1 MAETDKNTRIL
12 ELHTMLT
19 RGECLRKKDLAQRFG
34 VTEKSIQRDIEDLRD
49 FFTRSGEP
57 RVLAYDAK
65 ERAYVLRADK
75 ALALTNSE
83 VLAVAKILLE
93 SRSMVKDE
101 MFPILD
107 KLVRCCTP
115 KESLKQVQSLIVNEK
130 FHYVEPHHGKAFVER
145 LWVLGTAVEKQ
156 QVLEIAY
163 HRTHKNDTVTR
174 RIQPVGILF
183 SEYYFYLAAFI
194 EGIDKQECFDNPE
207 DKSPTIYR
215 VDKIEK
221 LKVTAEHFSVPYKD
235 RFQEGEMRKRIQFMY
250 GGELQRIR
258 FAYTGPSIEAVL
270 DRLPTAKIEKQT
282 ENGWICTA
290 EVFGRGFELWANGQG
305 EYIKIEKSSS
315 IRNGGSV
322 LK

>member
-115 KESLKQVQSLIVNEK
+115 KERKISLCGAASRQSLRRT
-130 FHYVEPHHGKAFVER
+130 A
-145 LWVLGTAVEKQ
+145 LGAG
-156 QVLEIAY
+156 
-163 HRTHKNDTVTR
+163 H
-174 RIQPVGILF
+174 
-183 SEYYFYLAAFI
+183 
-194 EGIDKQECFDNPE
+194 C
-207 DKSPTIYR
+207 
-215 VDKIEK
+215 
-221 LKVTAEHFSVPYKD
+221 
-235 RFQEGEMRKRIQFMY
+235 
-250 GGELQRIR
+250 GGE
-258 FAYTGPSIEAVL
+258 AAGA
-270 DRLPTAKIEKQT
+270 
-282 ENGWICTA
+282 
-290 EVFGRGFELWANGQG
+290 
-305 EYIKIEKSSS
+305 
-315 IRNGGSV
+315 
-322 LK
+322 

>member
-107 KLVRCCTP
+107 KLDVDFHDMSRKSEPDGKGKHKRAERAHLCFLQELERSGKRIYSPCFR
-115 KESLKQVQSLIVNEK
+115 NET
-130 FHYVEPHHGKAFVER
+130 
-145 LWVLGTAVEKQ
+145 VLGV
-156 QVLEIAY
+156 
-163 HRTHKNDTVTR
+163 
-174 RIQPVGILF
+174 
-183 SEYYFYLAAFI
+183 
-194 EGIDKQECFDNPE
+194 
-207 DKSPTIYR
+207 
-215 VDKIEK
+215 
-221 LKVTAEHFSVPYKD
+221 
-235 RFQEGEMRKRIQFMY
+235 
-250 GGELQRIR
+250 
-258 FAYTGPSIEAVL
+258 
-270 DRLPTAKIEKQT
+270 
-282 ENGWICTA
+282 
-290 EVFGRGFELWANGQG
+290 
-305 EYIKIEKSSS
+305 
-315 IRNGGSV
+315 
-322 LK
+322 